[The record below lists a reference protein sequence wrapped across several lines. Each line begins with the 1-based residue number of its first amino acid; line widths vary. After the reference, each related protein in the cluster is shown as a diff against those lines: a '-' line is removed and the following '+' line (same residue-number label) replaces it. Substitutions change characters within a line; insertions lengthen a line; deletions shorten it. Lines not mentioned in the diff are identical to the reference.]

1 MNKIDLSLFETKG
14 DLMEYF
20 DKNFANST
28 RFNRYFLITII
39 MMKIIWE

>member
-20 DKNFANST
+20 DKKNN
-28 RFNRYFLITII
+28 LTISGSG
-39 MMKIIWE
+39 KSN